1 MTTPPSATRSLL
13 PSPRYTS
20 LRASSLLPVVATM
33 VCPHRHRGGSPFPL
47 EPCLDYPD
55 CAGVVCPFPGLA
67 AAHAI
72 LDDASGYIASKP
84 STAAGILE
92 VMRRPEDRFSGLMG
106 AAFDPPTI
114 GSSKTIVRRVH
125 TQTFLSFVMAIS
137 LLQPTTLLA
146 LPTTTPTRATT
157 EASHRADEASHF
169 QFHLLFLPPC
179 NGLGGFYIIG
189 NHLCQVFNKFS
200 DRTLYGLYIFKDI
213 IVNHLWI
220 GLRVKFV
227 SYGVL
232 MHKSV
237 LHLQFYTIIVL
248 HDIAVHSDYFQWIM
262 YEALQCK
269 IVPRQLNPL
278 DRYSKSLCTYRVY
291 DYSAT
296 KYWPI
301 PIIT

>member
-1 MTTPPSATRSLL
+1 MTTPPSATRYLL

-55 CAGVVCPFPGLA
+55 GAGVVCPFPGLA

-92 VMRRPEDRFSGLMG
+92 VMRRPEDRFVV
-106 AAFDPPTI
+106 I
-114 GSSKTIVRRVH
+114 SS
-125 TQTFLSFVMAIS
+125 QAIS

-200 DRTLYGLYIFKDI
+200 DRTLYGLHIFKDI